1 MTSFCSYI
9 SSFLLLLQ
17 EKHLVEI
24 HKNFANN
31 ETKDSVNIMIWA
43 GISEVNNMNRVKF
56 TILQMERPWIIGWLQ
71 SFIWANQRSHQTNLW
86 PSEKDGTSRNSLS
99 INSFSK
105 YTTIETERICR
116 HKRLIV

>member
-9 SSFLLLLQ
+9 SSFLVLLQ

-43 GISEVNNMNRVKF
+43 GMSEVNNMNRVQIYYFANGASLDNRLVTVLYMSKSAKLSNQPLALREGWNF
-56 TILQMERPWIIGWLQ
+56 PPQLTI
-71 SFIWANQRSHQTNLW
+71 N
-86 PSEKDGTSRNSLS
+86 
-99 INSFSK
+99 
-105 YTTIETERICR
+105 
-116 HKRLIV
+116 